1 MLCRASWPGE
11 CEQWRRL
18 RLPELTISGVAA
30 TISAVLFLPETKP
43 SGPRPGV
50 DKEAQ
55 LKVRSKNVYMDVLR
69 VPHFVLITAVFGCE
83 SISRSPADEQC
94 FKLVRHIF

>member
-1 MLCRASWPGE
+1 
-11 CEQWRRL
+11 
-18 RLPELTISGVAA
+18 
-30 TISAVLFLPETKP
+30 
-43 SGPRPGV
+43 V